1 MKLDEEGIMVI
12 DYDDP
17 ETLEPDETWW
27 VKQGKE
33 PDAKVVGAYISFLDV
48 GEPGIDVEQLYQQL

>member
-1 MKLDEEGIMVI
+1 MLTTSNI
-12 DYDDP
+12 YRLCHLRDP